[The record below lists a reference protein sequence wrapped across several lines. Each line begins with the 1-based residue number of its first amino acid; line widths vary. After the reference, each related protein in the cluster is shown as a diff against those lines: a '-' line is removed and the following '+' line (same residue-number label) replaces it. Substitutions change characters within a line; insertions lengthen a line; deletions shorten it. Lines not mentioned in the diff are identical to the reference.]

1 MVTNGSAVTA
11 NGHDASTTVQL
22 QEIKEQQDLTV
33 VDEETSS
40 APNGQT
46 DATTVVLIPAISVLP
61 KVANEGEEAVKK
73 IDWEIPR
80 KTLHSSIGLCWP
92 TIAFNSSC

>member
-1 MVTNGSAVTA
+1 MVTNGSAAVA
-11 NGHDASTTVQL
+11 NGHDALTMVQL

-40 APNGQT
+40 APNGHA
-46 DATTVVLIPAISVLP
+46 DATTAVLIPPISVVP
-61 KVANEGEEAVKK
+61 KVADKGEEAVKK